1 MPLFIRISKLSYG
14 FLNLLV
20 RIYSSRRDW
29 YSSKTLS
36 PKYQSRLASKFHEQI
51 KIDAAIGIAIEN
63 RSL

>member
-20 RIYSSRRDW
+20 GRDR
-29 YSSKTLS
+29 YSSKTLF

-51 KIDAAIGIAIEN
+51 KIDDAIGIAIEN